1 MDVKFTFST
10 MKPLHGKWMIEAY
23 KHMTLSMY
31 TEI

>member
-10 MKPLHGKWMIEAY
+10 MEPLHGKWMIEAY
-23 KHMTLSMY
+23 KHMTLIMC